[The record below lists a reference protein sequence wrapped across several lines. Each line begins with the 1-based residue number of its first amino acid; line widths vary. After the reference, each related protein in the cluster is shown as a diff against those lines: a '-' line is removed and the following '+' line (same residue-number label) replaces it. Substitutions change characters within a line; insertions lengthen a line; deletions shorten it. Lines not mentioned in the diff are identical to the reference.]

1 MLNLRNVAKKLSLK
15 SSKVINPVSLLH
27 SNKISDSKLN
37 NIPADVFEPYVSEK
51 VKNGTNEFLI
61 LPLFFGR
68 SAAIY
73 EYLPQRMED
82 IQQECGQF
90 DLKIAPPLVDLD
102 DANND
107 ADGNPQTSNV
117 YGSQG
122 LDTDSISSFTAFA
135 DLTSSDVQGWVEA
148 ALGADE
154 VTALKANLD
163 AQIAEKITPTSVT
176 KTIGS

>member
-1 MLNLRNVAKKLSLK
+1 MAINYAWDVSTVDTYPTKSGKSNVVHNVHWRLK
-15 SSKVINPVSLLH
+15 
-27 SNKISDSKLN
+27 
-37 NIPADVFEPYVSEK
+37 A
-51 VKNGTNEFLI
+51 T
-61 LPLFFGR
+61 
-68 SAAIY
+68 
-73 EYLPQRMED
+73 
-82 IQQECGQF
+82 
-90 DLKIAPPLVDLD
+90 D

-107 ADGNPQTSNV
+107 ADGNPQTSSV
-117 YGSQG
+117 YGSQS
-122 LDTDSISSFTAFA
+122 LDTDDISSFTAFA